1 MFNIKEFTES
11 ILLIHAILQHSLFFI
26 ILFIYLFLAVL
37 SLCCVTRFSPLVAI
51 GGYSLVA
58 VNELHIAVAS
68 LVAEHRFWHV
78 WSQQLWLPGSRPQAQ
93 QLWHIGLLFY
103 SMWDLPRSGIKPMSP
118 ALADQFLTTGPPEK
132 SYSVVF

>member
-1 MFNIKEFTES
+1 MFNIKEFIKST
-11 ILLIHAILQHSLFFI
+11 LLIYGILQHSLFFI

-37 SLCCVTRFSPLVAI
+37 SLCCVTSFSPLVAS

-58 VNELHIAVAS
+58 VHELHTAVAS

-93 QLWHIGLLFY
+93 WLWHIGLLLH
-103 SMWDLPRSGIKPMSP
+103 SMWDLPRSEVEPMSP
-118 ALADQFLTTGPPEK
+118 ALAG
-132 SYSVVF
+132 